1 LLKGAAGWLPHPVSE
16 RGSGEASEQEDSGQG
31 AEGMETATNQEVLEQ
46 FEALYHEVFSHDGY
60 GDIRLEMRIL
70 RRGQKEVIIHCGK
83 QYRFVVDYA
92 NRADQGNPGQIGHK
106 EPQAGRDAS
115 AA

>member
-1 LLKGAAGWLPHPVSE
+1 
-16 RGSGEASEQEDSGQG
+16 
-31 AEGMETATNQEVLEQ
+31 METATNQDVLKQ
-46 FEALYHEVFSHDGY
+46 FEALYHEVFAHDGY

-83 QYRFVVDYA
+83 QYRFVVDFI
-92 NRADQGNPGQIGHK
+92 NKSDH
-106 EPQAGRDAS
+106 EPPSKRDPRIEVGRDAS